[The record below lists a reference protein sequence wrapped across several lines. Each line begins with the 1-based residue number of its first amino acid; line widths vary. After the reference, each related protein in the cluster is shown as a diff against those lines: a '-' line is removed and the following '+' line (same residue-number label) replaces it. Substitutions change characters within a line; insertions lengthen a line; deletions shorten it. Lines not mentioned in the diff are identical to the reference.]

1 MVDLRANPFYLDEES
16 VRWVEETVE
25 GMTLHEKI
33 CQLFVDPLVGMKEPE
48 LLDFLARYPIAG
60 ASFRAAQFTN
70 EEARRIMGH
79 LQEQS
84 RVPLLYAGN
93 CESGPNGALR
103 GGTLVA
109 AGAEVRAARDEQAAY
124 EVGRIS
130 GRETAAVGFN
140 WTFGP
145 VGDVLLNWRNT
156 LINTRAYGPDAEFVS
171 RCVEA
176 YNRGCLEYGVM
187 PCLKH
192 FPGDGWEERDQ
203 HLVIGNNG
211 LSCEEWDRTFGLIYR
226 NAIQN
231 GVLSIMVAHFTQPAW
246 QRKLNPSLQDADML
260 PACLSFELV
269 EGLLRGELG
278 YNGLVVTDQTKMMGY
293 YGMKRTEA
301 LPRTIAVGCDI
312 ILGINDMEE
321 DYEAVKAGIES
332 GTITP
337 QRLQDALYRILGAK
351 AAMGLHRKRQQGT
364 LLPDPAELPCIGCE
378 EHRAIARDIADR
390 AITLVK
396 NVRNELPIRPE
407 THPNIGLILLEGERK
422 NNLMGQGVAANASSE
437 TRKQIIAALT
447 EAGFT
452 VKEIPSSM
460 NKGKT
465 KEFAAEYDA
474 VLIFSAVT
482 SFAQTSTV
490 HLRWPEPMSRW
501 YPWYVPELPVAFI
514 SLNYTN
520 QLYEVP
526 RVPIFINAYNAE
538 PDTIRL
544 VIRKLMGESPFLGQ
558 ADEQVWC
565 DCWDT
570 HF

>member
-203 HLVIGNNG
+203 HLVIG
-211 LSCEEWDRTFGLIYR
+211 TTAF
-226 NAIQN
+226 
-231 GVLSIMVAHFTQPAW
+231 PA
-246 QRKLNPSLQDADML
+246 RS
-260 PACLSFELV
+260 
-269 EGLLRGELG
+269 
-278 YNGLVVTDQTKMMGY
+278 
-293 YGMKRTEA
+293 
-301 LPRTIAVGCDI
+301 
-312 ILGINDMEE
+312 GI
-321 DYEAVKAGIES
+321 
-332 GTITP
+332 
-337 QRLQDALYRILGAK
+337 
-351 AAMGLHRKRQQGT
+351 
-364 LLPDPAELPCIGCE
+364 
-378 EHRAIARDIADR
+378 
-390 AITLVK
+390 
-396 NVRNELPIRPE
+396 
-407 THPNIGLILLEGERK
+407 
-422 NNLMGQGVAANASSE
+422 
-437 TRKQIIAALT
+437 
-447 EAGFT
+447 
-452 VKEIPSSM
+452 
-460 NKGKT
+460 
-465 KEFAAEYDA
+465 
-474 VLIFSAVT
+474 
-482 SFAQTSTV
+482 
-490 HLRWPEPMSRW
+490 
-501 YPWYVPELPVAFI
+501 VPLA
-514 SLNYTN
+514 
-520 QLYEVP
+520 
-526 RVPIFINAYNAE
+526 
-538 PDTIRL
+538 
-544 VIRKLMGESPFLGQ
+544 
-558 ADEQVWC
+558 
-565 DCWDT
+565 
-570 HF
+570 